1 MSILYQLSL
10 MPGSLL
16 ADVGCL
22 LGRHNSQSKRKYVR
36 YIYLTK
42 DRSGICQEPVLIIR
56 ETVDTPP
63 EVTRHSF

>member
-1 MSILYQLSL
+1 MNILSQSSL
-10 MPGSLL
+10 MPRSLL

-22 LGRHNSQSKRKYVR
+22 LGRHNPQSKRKYVR

-42 DRSGICQEPVLIIR
+42 DRSGICQEPVLIIK

-63 EVTRHSF
+63 EVTKHSF